1 MNQLRN
7 YIRLMRVKHYIK
19 NILIFMPLFFAGKI
33 YDWNELSVAVTGFF
47 AFCCV
52 SSSVYI
58 FNDLIDLEKDRRH
71 PTKKYRPIASGQ
83 VSVKQAV
90 GLIVV
95 CLFLSILVLVV
106 ASNLGGSIFLLLYII
121 VNIAYSV
128 RLKEYPIMD
137 IVLLASGFVI
147 RMFYGGYL
155 TDVPISGWLYLIVV
169 SGSLYMGL

>member
-58 FNDLIDLEKDRRH
+58 FK
-71 PTKKYRPIASGQ
+71 
-83 VSVKQAV
+83 
-90 GLIVV
+90 
-95 CLFLSILVLVV
+95 VLVNNCV
-106 ASNLGGSIFLLLYII
+106 G
-121 VNIAYSV
+121 
-128 RLKEYPIMD
+128 D
-137 IVLLASGFVI
+137 FVW
-147 RMFYGGYL
+147 RFMQSL
-155 TDVPISGWLYLIVV
+155 ESLYL
-169 SGSLYMGL
+169 